1 MRVIARAHS
10 AEGVKYLRTLGAD
23 VVLMGEEELANGMAR
38 AVLGERRPAADL
50 DDQVGRPVIDS

>member
-1 MRVIARAHS
+1 
-10 AEGVKYLRTLGAD
+10 
-23 VVLMGEEELANGMAR
+23 MGEEELANGMAR